1 MPGKEAVI
9 AFWFARTSM
18 PNILFQISFQNSL
31 ILYVGLYNYVIDKI
45 KINHA
50 SPEMRHVDKCVHLIV
65 IAAAARRDLRVH
77 AISQET
83 IMQIAVDSV
92 CSHLPAWPRNI
103 KFKLVAFQ
111 RLKNDADTFVFSKRK
126 LVSNLLII

>member
-1 MPGKEAVI
+1 
-9 AFWFARTSM
+9 M
-18 PNILFQISFQNSL
+18 PNILFQISFQNSF

-50 SPEMRHVDKCVHLIV
+50 SPEMRHVHVDKCVDLIV
-65 IAAAARRDLRVH
+65 IAAAAARRDLRVH

-83 IMQIAVDSV
+83 IMQIAVDFV
-92 CSHLPAWPRNI
+92 CSHLPAWPRNE

-126 LVSNLLII
+126 LVSSLLII